1 MQSSLVESKST
12 FLIEFGLAFHLL
24 IVNWLYFDSLWGN
37 RLDRLEKSAKE
48 LSELTGRRCIPAQA
62 DVRQPK
68 QLQEAAAKAIEAFG
82 RIDFV
87 ICGESE

>member
-1 MQSSLVESKST
+1 MRG
-12 FLIEFGLAFHLL
+12 I
-24 IVNWLYFDSLWGN
+24 

-48 LSELTGRRCIPAQA
+48 LSDLTGQRCIPAQA

-68 QLQEAAAKAIEAFG
+68 QLQEAAAKTIEAFG

-87 ICGESE
+87 ICGAQRSLEDFAKSITYTEVM